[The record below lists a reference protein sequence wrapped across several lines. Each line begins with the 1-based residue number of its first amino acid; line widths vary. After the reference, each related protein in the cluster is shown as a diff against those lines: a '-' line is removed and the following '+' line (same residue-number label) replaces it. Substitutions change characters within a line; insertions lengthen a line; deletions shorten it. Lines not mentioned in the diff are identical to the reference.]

1 MQSSIKVVICM
12 DIPLQGY
19 QYLID
24 DIYPRLVRAVIERY
38 QHNSDKN
45 LLDVYHKDDA
55 FLKIHPETISFLVEQ
70 REVILQILED
80 KHLFNNLVQVF
91 LMASLEFTYASNQF
105 LYFNLEEEQ
114 RLEILYRAYLQAIK
128 QVLITHHNPEK
139 LKEEFNQLISTHF
152 EDLSQNLARFGNPAT
167 GIIQNSLVF
176 KQVVCREYSP
186 QFQMEIMGLSLPN
199 LIEPVMDIGC
209 GKEGYLVRYLREQ
222 GIQAVGIDRLVGPHL
237 GLIAEDWLNMPLRKS
252 FWGTVISHMAYSNH
266 FLFQHYYVKGDPQP
280 YARQYMK
287 ILGALKTGGQ
297 FIYAP
302 GLPFFEQLLP
312 VKEYALHVQIVDG
325 HIQEEKTGL
334 PLINFQTS
342 WVTRL

>member
-1 MQSSIKVVICM
+1 M

-38 QHNSDKN
+38 QKNSDKN

-55 FLKIHPETISFLVEQ
+55 FLKIHPETIPFLVEQ
-70 REVILQILED
+70 REAILQILED

-105 LYFNLEEEQ
+105 IYFNMEEEQ

-128 QVLITHHNPEK
+128 QILINNQEYDK
-139 LKEEFNQLISTHF
+139 LEEELNQLIRAHF
-152 EDLSQNLARFGNPAT
+152 EDLSHNLVRFGDPT
-167 GIIQNSLVF
+167 TEIIPNILVF
-176 KQVVCREYSP
+176 RQVVCREYSP
-186 QFQMEIMGLSLPN
+186 QFQMEIMGLTLSN
-199 LIEPVMDIGC
+199 LIEPVLDIGC
-209 GKEGYLVRYLREQ
+209 GKDGYLVRYLRQQ
-222 GIQAVGIDRLVGPHL
+222 GIQAVGIDRLVGSHQ

-252 FWGTVISHMAYSNH
+252 FWGTVISHMAFSNH
-266 FLFQHYYVKGDPQP
+266 FLFQHYYSHGNPQP

-287 ILGALKTGGQ
+287 ILSALKPGGQ

-312 VKEYALHVQIVDG
+312 SEEYVLYVKKIDEHLS
-325 HIQEEKTGL
+325 EEKAKL
-334 PLINFQTS
+334 SLINFQTS
-342 WVTRL
+342 WVTRLYNARVHK